1 MSEILLALQRSV
13 ATLGRG
19 RVWFYF
25 FAPALVALLL
35 MVVFSVVLLERLV
48 SQLAEQPPA
57 TWLTAWGAEWLAGAL
72 ATLCAW
78 LLMLSASYLVAMLLT
93 AIVVLPLLLNHLAAT
108 DYPDV
113 ARLGRD
119 SVLAGAWNSIVAALL
134 FLVGWV
140 LTLPLWLVPGM
151 ALVLPLFWMAWL
163 NRRTFAFD
171 ALAVHATDDE
181 WRTLR
186 WRHGGALL
194 LLGGFMALLAYLP
207 FMGLLAPSLAALAY
221 LHYCLEA
228 LRRQRGE
235 AVVSVPA
242 GHA

>member
-1 MSEILLALQRSV
+1 MSEFLLALQRSV
-13 ATLGRG
+13 SSLWLG

-108 DYPDV
+108 DYPDL

-194 LLGGFMALLAYLP
+194 LLGGFMALLAYIP

>member
-48 SQLAEQPPA
+48 TQLAEQPPA

-108 DYPDV
+108 DYPDL
-113 ARLGRD
+113 ARMGRD

-151 ALVLPLFWMAWL
+151 ALILPLFWMAWL

-171 ALAVHATDDE
+171 ALAVHATDEE

-186 WRHGGALL
+186 WRHGGAML
-194 LLGGFMALLAYLP
+194 LLGVFMALLAYIP

>member
-1 MSEILLALQRSV
+1 
-13 ATLGRG
+13 
-19 RVWFYF
+19 
-25 FAPALVALLL
+25 
-35 MVVFSVVLLERLV
+35 
-48 SQLAEQPPA
+48 
-57 TWLTAWGAEWLAGAL
+57 
-72 ATLCAW
+72 
-78 LLMLSASYLVAMLLT
+78 MLSASYLVAMLLT

-194 LLGGFMALLAYLP
+194 LLGGFMALLAYIP

>member
-35 MVVFSVVLLERLV
+35 MIVFSVAALDRLV

-57 TWLTAWGAEWLAGAL
+57 TWLTSWGAEWLAGAM
-72 ATLCAW
+72 ATLVAW

-108 DYPDV
+108 DYADL

-119 SVLAGAWNSIVAALL
+119 SVLAGAWNSVAAALL
-134 FLVGWV
+134 FLAGWV
-140 LTLPLWLVPGM
+140 LTLPLWLIPGM
-151 ALVLPLFWMAWL
+151 ALVLPIFWMAWL

-171 ALAVHATDDE
+171 ALAVHATSDE
-181 WRTLR
+181 WRALR
-186 WRHGGALL
+186 RQRGGALL
-194 LLGGFMALLAYLP
+194 LLGLGMALLVYIP
-207 FMGLLAPSLAALAY
+207 FVGLLAPSFAALAY

-228 LRRQRGE
+228 LRRERGE
-235 AVVSVPA
+235 ALVSVSGGLA
-242 GHA
+242 

>member
-108 DYPDV
+108 DYPDL
-113 ARLGRD
+113 ARLRRD

-194 LLGGFMALLAYLP
+194 LLGGFMALLAYIP

>member
-48 SQLAEQPPA
+48 TQLAEQPPA

-108 DYPDV
+108 DYPDL
-113 ARLGRD
+113 ARMGRD

-151 ALVLPLFWMAWL
+151 ALILPLFWMAWL

-171 ALAVHATDDE
+171 ALAVHATDEE

-186 WRHGGALL
+186 WRHGGAML
-194 LLGGFMALLAYLP
+194 LLGVFMALLAYIP
-207 FMGLLAPSLAALAY
+207 FMGLLAPSLAALTY

>member
-13 ATLGRG
+13 TTLGRG

-35 MVVFSVVLLERLV
+35 MVVFSAVALDRLV
-48 SQLAEQPPA
+48 TQLAEQPPA

-72 ATLCAW
+72 ATLGAW

-108 DYPDV
+108 DYPEL

-119 SVLAGAWNSIVAALL
+119 SVLAGAWNSVAAALL
-134 FLVGWV
+134 FLVGWL
-140 LTLPLWLVPGM
+140 LTLPLWLIPGM

-181 WRTLR
+181 WRGLR
-186 WRHGGALL
+186 RQHGSALL
-194 LLGGFMALLAYLP
+194 LLGLIMALLAYIP

-221 LHYCLEA
+221 LHFCLES
-228 LRRQRGE
+228 LRRLRGD
-235 AVVSVPA
+235 AVLSVSQNA
-242 GHA
+242 R

>member
-35 MVVFSVVLLERLV
+35 MIVFSVAALDRLV

-57 TWLTAWGAEWLAGAL
+57 TWLTAWGAEWLAGAM
-72 ATLCAW
+72 ATLVAW

-108 DYPDV
+108 DYADL

-119 SVLAGAWNSIVAALL
+119 SVLAGAWNSVAAALL
-134 FLVGWV
+134 FLAGWV
-140 LTLPLWLVPGM
+140 LTLPLWLIPGM
-151 ALVLPLFWMAWL
+151 ALVLPIFWMAWL

-171 ALAVHATDDE
+171 ALAVHATSDE
-181 WRTLR
+181 WRALR
-186 WRHGGALL
+186 RQRGGALL
-194 LLGGFMALLAYLP
+194 LLGLGMALLVYIP
-207 FMGLLAPSLAALAY
+207 FVGLLAPSFAALAY

-228 LRRQRGE
+228 LRRERGE
-235 AVVSVPA
+235 ALVSVSGGLA
-242 GHA
+242 

>member
-1 MSEILLALQRSV
+1 MSEILLAVQRSV

-19 RVWFYF
+19 RVWLYF

-108 DYPDV
+108 DYPDL
-113 ARLGRD
+113 ARQGRD

-194 LLGGFMALLAYLP
+194 LLGGFMALLAYIP
-207 FMGLLAPSLAALAY
+207 FLGLLAPSLAALAY

-235 AVVSVPA
+235 AVVSVSA
-242 GHA
+242 GRA

>member
-13 ATLGRG
+13 TTLGRG

-35 MVVFSVVLLERLV
+35 MVVFSAVALDRLV
-48 SQLAEQPPA
+48 TQLAEQPPA
-57 TWLTAWGAEWLAGAL
+57 TWLTAWGAEWLGGAL
-72 ATLCAW
+72 ATLGAW

-93 AIVVLPLLLNHLAAT
+93 AIVVLPLLLNHLAAS
-108 DYPDV
+108 DYPDL

-119 SVLAGAWNSIVAALL
+119 SVVAVAALL
-134 FLVGWV
+134 FIVGWV
-140 LTLPLWLVPGM
+140 LTLPLWLIPGM

-163 NRRTFAFD
+163 NRRTFAYD

-181 WRTLR
+181 WRSLR
-186 WRHGGALL
+186 RQHGGALL
-194 LLGGFMALLAYLP
+194 LLGLIMALLAYIP

-221 LHYCLEA
+221 LHLCLES
-228 LRRQRGE
+228 LRRLRSD
-235 AVVSVPA
+235 AVLSVSQDA
-242 GHA
+242 R

>member
-13 ATLGRG
+13 TTLGRG

-35 MVVFSVVLLERLV
+35 MVVFSAVALDRLV
-48 SQLAEQPPA
+48 TQLAEQPPA

-72 ATLCAW
+72 ATLGAW

-108 DYPDV
+108 DYPEL

-119 SVLAGAWNSIVAALL
+119 SVLAGAWNSVAAALL
-134 FLVGWV
+134 FLVGWL
-140 LTLPLWLVPGM
+140 LTLPLWLIPGM

-181 WRTLR
+181 WRGLR
-186 WRHGGALL
+186 RQHGGALL
-194 LLGGFMALLAYLP
+194 LLGLIMALLAYIP

-221 LHYCLEA
+221 LHFCLES
-228 LRRQRGE
+228 LRRLRGD
-235 AVVSVPA
+235 AVLSVSQDA
-242 GHA
+242 R

>member
-35 MVVFSVVLLERLV
+35 MIVFSVAALDRLV

-57 TWLTAWGAEWLAGAL
+57 TWLTAWGAEWLAGVM
-72 ATLCAW
+72 ATLVAW

-108 DYPDV
+108 DYADL

-119 SVLAGAWNSIVAALL
+119 SVLAGAWNSVAAALL
-134 FLVGWV
+134 FLAGWV
-140 LTLPLWLVPGM
+140 LTLPLWLIPGM
-151 ALVLPLFWMAWL
+151 ALVLPIFWMAWL

-171 ALAVHATDDE
+171 ALAVHATSDE
-181 WRTLR
+181 WRALR
-186 WRHGGALL
+186 RQRGGALL
-194 LLGGFMALLAYLP
+194 LLGLGMALLVYIP
-207 FMGLLAPSLAALAY
+207 FVGLLAPSFAALAY

-228 LRRQRGE
+228 LRRERGE
-235 AVVSVPA
+235 ALVSVSGGLA
-242 GHA
+242 

>member
-1 MSEILLALQRSV
+1 M
-13 ATLGRG
+13 
-19 RVWFYF
+19 
-25 FAPALVALLL
+25 
-35 MVVFSVVLLERLV
+35 V

-108 DYPDV
+108 DYPDL

-194 LLGGFMALLAYLP
+194 LLGGFMALLAYIP

>member
-13 ATLGRG
+13 TTLGRG

-35 MVVFSVVLLERLV
+35 MVVFSVVALDRLV
-48 SQLAEQPPA
+48 TQLAEQPPA
-57 TWLTAWGAEWLAGAL
+57 TWLTAWGAEWLGKAL
-72 ATLCAW
+72 ATLGAW

-93 AIVVLPLLLNHLAAT
+93 AIVVLPLLLNHLAAS
-108 DYPDV
+108 DYPDL

-119 SVLAGAWNSIVAALL
+119 SVVAGAWNSVVAALL
-134 FLVGWV
+134 FIVGWV
-140 LTLPLWLVPGM
+140 LTLPLWLIPGM

-163 NRRTFAFD
+163 NRRTFAYD

-181 WRTLR
+181 WRSLR
-186 WRHGGALL
+186 RQHGGALL
-194 LLGGFMALLAYLP
+194 LLGLIMALLAYIP

-221 LHYCLEA
+221 LHLCLES
-228 LRRQRGE
+228 LRRLRGD
-235 AVVSVPA
+235 AVLSVSQDA
-242 GHA
+242 R